1 MLKSGTSYLV
11 STLSPKSKEQRKIE
25 IDQTEYIHLGIL
37 EKQAQKLLESIKSK
51 DDFCKKSDIQ
61 PIYEDLD
68 IILGYLQFHR
78 GLIDIYQIDDDIY
91 IKESKFTDTDIAVL
105 KLKRTIS
112 NLDVAV
118 DDIEARIM
126 EKRTEIKSIIKNSR
140 TKAKYLLRQM
150 KHLDS
155 DLEKKLG
162 QLDNLRQVLDSIQD
176 VQDNKKIIETLKI
189 AKNALHEEVKDQD
202 VDKIQDLV
210 DDIKNLVETTEDI
223 SEALSSNS
231 SDDTDLEKE
240 LEKMLQDEKDKEL
253 DIALANLTVKDEPLE
268 TNDANE
274 ETLDKKFEK
283 SRKSVESAS

>member
-1 MLKSGTSYLV
+1 M
-11 STLSPKSKEQRKIE
+11 
-25 IDQTEYIHLGIL
+25 
-37 EKQAQKLLESIKSK
+37 
-51 DDFCKKSDIQ
+51 
-61 PIYEDLD
+61 
-68 IILGYLQFHR
+68 
-78 GLIDIYQIDDDIY
+78 
-91 IKESKFTDTDIAVL
+91 L

-112 NLDVAV
+112 NLEVAV
-118 DDIEARIM
+118 DDLEARIM

-140 TKAKYLLRQM
+140 TKAKFLLRQM
-150 KHLDS
+150 KHLDA

-162 QLDNLRQVLDSIQD
+162 QLENLRQVLDSIQD

-223 SEALSSNS
+223 SEALSSTSN
-231 SDDTDLEKE
+231 DDTDLEKE
-240 LEKMLQDEKDKEL
+240 LEKILQDEKDKEL
-253 DIALANLTVKDEPLE
+253 DIALANLNVKDEPLE
-268 TNDANE
+268 TNNANE